1 MANEY
6 VIGSAS
12 DHITII
18 SNAPARGKF
27 KGGRTITLQPG
38 LTLIYNGEGDQ
49 KLFYMD
55 GVGGLFSK
63 VTSEFEFQL
72 VFGKPYE
79 HAFYLMNGR
88 VRVVLTSSDQKTF
101 NITISG

>member
-6 VIGSAS
+6 VIGSTS

-18 SNAPARGKF
+18 SNVPAKGKF
-27 KGGRTITLQPG
+27 KGGRKITLQPG

-49 KLFYMD
+49 KLFYRED
-55 GVGGLFSK
+55 LGFFSR
-63 VTSEFEFQL
+63 VSSSFEFCL

-79 HAFYLMNGR
+79 HTFYLMRGGC
-88 VRVVLTSSDQKTF
+88 VWY
-101 NITISG
+101 